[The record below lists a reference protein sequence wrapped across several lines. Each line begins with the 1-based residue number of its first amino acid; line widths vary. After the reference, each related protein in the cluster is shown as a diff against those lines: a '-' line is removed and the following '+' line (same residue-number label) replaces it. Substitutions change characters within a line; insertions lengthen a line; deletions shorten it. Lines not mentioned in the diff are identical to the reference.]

1 MATYLMFGRYTPAG
15 MAEIS
20 SERTR
25 QAIDLI
31 KRHGGKVKD
40 GYALLGEKD
49 LVLITEFRKNENA
62 MQAAAALSKLTNI
75 TISTSPAVPID
86 DFDKMMSEI

>member
-1 MATYLMFGRYTPAG
+1 MATYLMFGRYTPQG

-20 SERTR
+20 GERTR
-25 QAIDLI
+25 QAIDII
-31 KRHGGKVKD
+31 KRHDGKFKD

-75 TISTSPAVPID
+75 AITTSPAVPID
-86 DFDKMMSEI
+86 DFDKLMSEI

>member
-15 MAEIS
+15 LAEIS
-20 SERTR
+20 GERTR
-25 QAIDLI
+25 EATDLI
-31 KRHGGKVKD
+31 KRYGGKLKD

-49 LVLITEFRKNENA
+49 LVLITEFRKNEDA

-75 TISTSPAVPID
+75 AIATSPAVPID
-86 DFDKMMSEI
+86 DFDKLMSEI